1 MDIASLTSAASNQQ
15 NTPSPSTTSAND
27 AVSDLGMDQF
37 LKLLTTQLANQDPLE
52 PMKDTDFIAQM
63 ASITSLEQ
71 MNNFTNV
78 LQSSMKDQY
87 SVASQ
92 AYLGKEVTIKSTS
105 GLETKGIVDAVE
117 KSGEDIKVTVDGVS
131 YKIQD
136 ILKVELPAQSTQRD
150 QQAAESN

>member
-1 MDIASLTSAASNQQ
+1 MDIAALTSAASNQQ
-15 NTPSPSTTSAND
+15 NTPTPTSTND

-78 LQSSMKDQY
+78 LQNSMKDQY

-92 AYLGKEVTIKSTS
+92 AYLGKEVTINSAA
-105 GLETKGIVDAVE
+105 GQEIRGIVDAVE
-117 KSGEDIKVTVDGVS
+117 KSGEDIKVSVDGVS
-131 YKIQD
+131 YKISD
-136 ILKVELPAQSTQRD
+136 ILKVELPN
-150 QQAAESN
+150 QAK